1 MGTKKEADRD
11 CIVFRSESCSE
22 QEAIIGVGS
31 P

>member
-11 CIVFRSESCSE
+11 CIIFRSQSCSE
-22 QEAIIGVGS
+22 QEALVGVGA